1 MISAAPSVT
10 GTPVSITIATTGAR
24 KIAIIW
30 LNVHFAH
37 VTCYH
42 ATCKKVGTQENGF
55 CFHRVHMRVRARVY
69 TRRPT
74 NEGNEVSGNGKDS
87 TVIEANGLAT
97 SSETLCRI

>member
-1 MISAAPSVT
+1 MAPS
-10 GTPVSITIATTGAR
+10 GAGQS
-24 KIAIIW
+24 AIIW
-30 LNVHFAH
+30 PDGQFVY

-42 ATCKKVGTQENGF
+42 APCKKIGTQENGF
-55 CFHRVHMRVRARVY
+55 CFYRVRMRVRARVY
-69 TRRPT
+69 TQRPT

>member
-1 MISAAPSVT
+1 MAPS
-10 GTPVSITIATTGAR
+10 GAGQSE
-24 KIAIIW
+24 IVW
-30 LNVHFAH
+30 PDGQFVY

-42 ATCKKVGTQENGF
+42 APCKKIGTQEKRF
-55 CFHRVHMRVRARVY
+55 CFYRVHMRVRARVY